1 MLKLLLEFKADV
13 EARDEEGATAL
24 HLAVQQ
30 DGLRG
35 IRVAGVERGGEGGGS
50 RSSGRGCLNGVEIF
64 FCCAQLR
71 PLQPN
76 VFWKSLA

>member
-35 IRVAGVERGGEGGGS
+35 IRVAGAGRRGGES